1 MDIHEVIHRTGGG
14 GGALVGGTGLADPPT
29 PALQSPV
36 RNRYFYGKL
45 LDEYHLELEQSYFL
59 EMRRLLN
66 RLTVGFGV
74 VCGLGV
80 SVNGNGIVIAPGV
93 AIDGL
98 GREIIVPTPIR
109 VADPTQLTD
118 DCGKPAGTATQTE
131 VTLCLAYHECETE
144 PVPVLIS
151 DCDVREGCAA
161 GSIRERYKL
170 LVHDGIPD
178 ALPYR
183 DDIRL
188 ACALLKARLPGGM
201 SGTVDTTGSHVNY
214 RNMLEEVGLHDYAGA
229 EVGSYGRRPG
239 AGGDLTARDLLGCAP
254 PAETCVT
261 LATVTLGDGDTTPL
275 SVDSF
280 TYRRII
286 FSNDR
291 LFEALLCLALE
302 IAGAAQSENTIAAAV
317 DGTDADNPRNVTAT
331 VTDSDGAAVK
341 DVLVE
346 FDTTSSLAS
355 SLQPTAARTDE
366 NGTATVAWAFG
377 KKGDHT
383 GVAHIDGGAAAD
395 FNATFN
401 G

>member
-1 MDIHEVIHRTGGG
+1 M
-14 GGALVGGTGLADPPT
+14 
-29 PALQSPV
+29 
-36 RNRYFYGKL
+36 
-45 LDEYHLELEQSYFL
+45 
-59 EMRRLLN
+59 LN

-80 SVNGNGIVIAPGV
+80 SVTDDGLVIAPGV

-109 VADPTQLTD
+109 VADPSQLTD
-118 DCGKPAGTATQTE
+118 ECGKPAGTAKETE

-178 ALPYR
+178 GLPYG

-188 ACALLKARLPGGM
+188 ACALLKARLPGD
-201 SGTVDTTGSHVNY
+201 SGGGIDTVGSHARY
-214 RNMLEEVGLHDYAGA
+214 RNILEDAGLQDYPAAEAAG
-229 EVGSYGRRPG
+229 GRLPGRDLGYGRRPSHV
-239 AGGDLTARDLLGCAP
+239 GDVASRDLLSCVP
-254 PAETCVT
+254 PTETCVT
-261 LATVTLGDGDTTPL
+261 LATVTLGDGDTTQP
-275 SVDSF
+275 SVDDF
-280 TYRRII
+280 TYRRIL

-291 LFEALLCLALE
+291 LFEALLCLARA
-302 IAGAAQSENTIAAAV
+302 IAGATQTEDTIAAAV
-317 DGTDADNPRNVTAT
+317 DGTDADKLRNVTAT
-331 VTDSDGAAVK
+331 VTDSNGDPVKGA
-341 DVLVE
+341 LVE
-346 FDTTSSLAS
+346 FDTTSNVAS

-366 NGTATVAWAFG
+366 SGTATVAWAFG
-377 KKGDHT
+377 EKGEHT

-395 FNATFN
+395 FNATYN

>member
-1 MDIHEVIHRTGGG
+1 MDIHEVIDRTQG
-14 GGALVGGTGLADPPT
+14 GGAVLADPPT

-59 EMRRLLN
+59 DARRLLN

-80 SVNGNGIVIAPGV
+80 SVTANGLVIAPGV

-98 GREIIVPTPIR
+98 GREIVVPTPIR

-118 DCGKPAGTATQTE
+118 DCGKPGGKATLPE

-161 GSIRERYKL
+161 GAIRERYKL
-170 LVHDGIPD
+170 LVHDGVPG

-183 DDIRL
+183 DEVGL
-188 ACALLKARLPGGM
+188 ACALLKARLPG
-201 SGTVDTTGSHVNY
+201 TGNLGSLSNV
-214 RNMLEEVGLHDYAGA
+214 RRMLLDVGLQDYGGVSVAAG
-229 EVGSYGRRPG
+229 GGRGIDTGYGRVGEVAP
-239 AGGDLTARDLLGCAP
+239 RDVLGCEP
-254 PAETCVT
+254 PAETCVV
-261 LATVTLGDGDTTPL
+261 LATVTLGDGDTIPL
-275 SVDSF
+275 SVDNF
-280 TYRRII
+280 TYRRIV

-291 LFEALLCLALE
+291 LFEALLCLAREL
-302 IAGAAQSENTIAAAV
+302 AGGTQAENTIAAKV
-317 DGTDADNPRNVTAT
+317 DGGDGDKLRTVTAT
-331 VTDSDGAAVK
+331 VTDAAGAAVK
-341 DVLVE
+341 GALVE
-346 FDTTSSLAS
+346 FDTTSSFS
-355 SLQPTAARTDE
+355 SVFQPTAGRTDE
-366 NGTATVAWAFG
+366 NGTATVSWKLG
-377 KKGDHT
+377 VKGDHT
-383 GVAHIDGGAAAD
+383 AVAHIDGGAAAD
-395 FNATFN
+395 LNATLN